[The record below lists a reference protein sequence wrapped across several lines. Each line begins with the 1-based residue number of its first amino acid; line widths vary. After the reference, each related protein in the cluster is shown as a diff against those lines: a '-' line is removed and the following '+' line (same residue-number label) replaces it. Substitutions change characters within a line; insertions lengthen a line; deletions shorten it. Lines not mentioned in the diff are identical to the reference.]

1 MQMPGDPVT
10 ATAAEKRK
18 RLTRAEQRAR
28 TRAAL
33 LDAAGRVI
41 AERGFHGASIEAI
54 TAEAGYTGGAFY
66 SNFDSK
72 DELFAALLKERVFKV
87 WREILTENAEPR
99 LPTAREIGEIS
110 ATMNR
115 HPDSRWIIQLW
126 LELMA
131 NAGRDERFRE
141 IAADMW
147 RESRRFSTHLMA
159 AAYEAAGR
167 EPPVPPEHLVTA
179 TIALETGLS
188 LQHYADPEAVPL
200 ELLPELLDLL
210 LGPLEPPS
218 PDTAPHG

>member
-1 MQMPGDPVT
+1 MQMTKMPSPVT
-10 ATAAEKRK
+10 KRK
-18 RLTRAEQRAR
+18 RLTRAEQRER

-72 DELFAALLKERVFKV
+72 EDLFAALLHERVFKV
-87 WREILTENAEPR
+87 WGELLSQDGDSSER
-99 LPTAREIGEIS
+99 PTAREIGEIS
-110 ATMNR
+110 AAMNR
-115 HPDSRWIIQLW
+115 HPDSRWVIQLW

-141 IAADMW
+141 IAARMW
-147 RESRRFSTHLMA
+147 RQSRAFSTQLLT

-167 EPPVPPEHLVTA
+167 KPPVAPEKLVTA
-179 TIALETGLS
+179 MMALETGLS
-188 LQHYADPEAVPL
+188 LQHYADPDAVQV
-200 ELLPELLDLL
+200 ELIPELMGLL
-210 LGPLEPPS
+210 LGPLEP
-218 PDTAPHG
+218 